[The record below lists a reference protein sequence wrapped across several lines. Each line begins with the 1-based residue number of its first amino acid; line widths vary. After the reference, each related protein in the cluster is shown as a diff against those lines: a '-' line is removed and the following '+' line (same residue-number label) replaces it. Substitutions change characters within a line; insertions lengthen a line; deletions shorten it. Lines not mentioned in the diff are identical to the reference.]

1 MAILCIIV
9 NNKKMV
15 KQILIATDF
24 SVSGNNA
31 LRYGAQLAAH
41 LDASIILAH
50 AFSLP
55 MGGYDSIAPL
65 TVISEMQ
72 TYALDALKDLRREL
86 QNDLNFK
93 GDIQC
98 VAKAGSSEGI
108 IVELVEE
115 RSINLVILGI
125 SANAGG
131 FKKHFLGST
140 VTDAI
145 HELKVPVLVIP
156 ENTQYTL
163 IETVMFAVDPTQYE
177 DFSSFIIVRQLCEV
191 LQAQLEILC
200 VLPLTDDAIPAET
213 LKWHFA
219 NSLKEF
225 PHTVK
230 IVRSKNVAD
239 GLEHY
244 VQTYNPDLVIL
255 HPHEQGLLSRLF
267 ETGITA
273 RLVYSAKVPLLSFHL

>member
-1 MAILCIIV
+1 MM
-9 NNKKMV
+9 KK
-15 KQILIATDF
+15 ILIATDF
-24 SVSGNNA
+24 SISGNNA

-98 VAKAGSSEGI
+98 VAKAGSTEGI
-108 IVELVEE
+108 IAELVQE

-125 SANAGG
+125 SANASG

-156 ENTQYTL
+156 ENTHYSR
-163 IETVMFAVDPTQYE
+163 IERVMFAVDPTHYE
-177 DFSSFIIVRQLCEV
+177 DFAAFVIVRQLCEV
-191 LQAQLEILC
+191 LKAQLEILC
-200 VLPLTDDAIPAET
+200 VLPLTEDAASTEA

-219 NSLKEF
+219 NSLKDF

-244 VQTYNPDLVIL
+244 VQIHNPDLVIF
-255 HPHEQGLLSRLF
+255 HPHQHGLLSRLF

-273 RLVYSAKVPLLSFHL
+273 RLVYSAKVPLLSFHQ